1 MLLRNSVLALA
12 ALAALASTMLTPTS
26 ASAAGYHSGHH
37 IIVVCR
43 KAGGVK

>member
-12 ALAALASTMLTPTS
+12 AIAALASTMLMPTS
-26 ASAAGYHSGHH
+26 ASARGYQNGHH

-43 KAGGVK
+43 KG